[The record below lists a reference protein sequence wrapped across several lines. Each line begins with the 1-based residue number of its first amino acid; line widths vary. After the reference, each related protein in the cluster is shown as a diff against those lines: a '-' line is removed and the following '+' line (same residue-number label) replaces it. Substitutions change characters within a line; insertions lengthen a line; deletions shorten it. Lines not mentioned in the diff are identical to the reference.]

1 VARLRALPEI
11 VAQHGELIVERD
23 PARPT
28 GRLLRHGQMDSSY
41 VDLAD
46 VTHLEF
52 EYMRWL
58 RIVLRAAHARRVL
71 HIGGAA
77 CALPRALAA
86 EWPGGRQEV
95 CEIDAQVLEVARA
108 HLGLRRARGL
118 RVRHVE
124 GRAHLGAQADDS
136 WQAVVIDAF
145 AGEGGG
151 QIPHALITVQAATLA
166 ARVAPLTLVNVV
178 DDRAARVVNRV
189 SAAFATAYPLVWT
202 LSGRIGNTI
211 VVAGRTPLPLE
222 RIAAAAAADP
232 APPKLTGPAA
242 TARQILST
250 PPLHDDR

>member
-11 VAQHGELIVERD
+11 VAQHDELIVERD

-71 HIGGAA
+71 HIGGGA

-86 EWPGGRQEV
+86 EWPDGRQEV
-95 CEIDAQVLEVARA
+95 CEIDARVLEVARV
-108 HLGLRRARGL
+108 HLGLRRTRGL

-124 GRAHLGAQADDS
+124 GRAHLGAQGDDS
-136 WQAVVIDAF
+136 WEAVVIDAF
-145 AGEGGG
+145 AGAR
-151 QIPHALITVQAATLA
+151 IPHALITVQAARLA

-178 DDRAARVVNRV
+178 DDRAARVVHQV
-189 SAAFATAYPLVWT
+189 SAAFATAYPFVWM

-211 VVAGRTPLPLE
+211 VVAARGALPLD
-222 RIAAAAAADP
+222 RIAAAVAGDP
-232 APPKLTGPAA
+232 APPQLIGPAA
-242 TARQILST
+242 TARRIASA
-250 PPLHDDR
+250 PPLRDDH